1 MSLGAAEAKAGAVAA
16 GGSGLPGYALF
27 AGLLAMAGLPIYIHA
42 PKFYVDEYGVS
53 LAALGVALLV
63 LRSIDFVQDPAL
75 GWLAAATRRHRAA
88 AVALATAVMA
98 ASMLGLFAAAPPV
111 APLIWFGLTLAAL
124 FSAFS
129 FLTIAFYAQGVA
141 KAASLGARGHVRL
154 ATWRETGALIGVC
167 LAAMAPTVLAVG
179 TEAPFALFAVLF
191 AALCGAAVLGMRG
204 EWQPVAPDT
213 SGASGFGVVLRDAT
227 ARRLLV
233 IAFLNAAPVA
243 VTSSLFLFFVES
255 RLAAPGWEGPLLLL
269 FFVAAAVA
277 APLWGRAA
285 QRHGAKRML
294 LLGMTL
300 SIVSFAFAALL
311 GPGDI
316 LPFALVCLASGAALG
331 ADLTLL
337 SAIFARRME
346 RVAPD
351 ASRGFG
357 LWAFT
362 TKATL
367 AVSAGVVLPVLG
379 ASGFVSGSPANTEA
393 ALATLTFLYALL
405 PCGLK
410 LAALALLAATR
421 LEEN

>member
-1 MSLGAAEAKAGAVAA
+1 MTVATAAESRSRAA
-16 GGSGLPGYALF
+16 GLPGYALF

-42 PKFYVDEYGVS
+42 PKFFVDNYGVS
-53 LAALGVALLV
+53 LAALGVVLLV
-63 LRSIDFVQDPAL
+63 LRGIDFVQDPAL
-75 GWLAAATRRHRAA
+75 GWLAEATRKARGLAITVAA
-88 AVALATAVMA
+88 AVMAVA
-98 ASMLGLFAAAPPV
+98 MLGLFAVAPPI
-111 APLIWFGLTLAAL
+111 APLAWFAITLTAL

-129 FLTIAFYAQGVA
+129 FLTIAFYSQGVA
-141 KAASLGARGHVRL
+141 KAAALGERGHVRV

-167 LAAMAPTVLAVG
+167 LASVAPTVFALG
-179 TEAPFALFAVLF
+179 FDAPFALFAVLF
-191 AALCGAAVLGMRG
+191 SALCGVAVLGMRG
-204 EWQPVAPDT
+204 EWFAAPVASET
-213 SGASGFGVVLRDAT
+213 GFRLILADAT

-269 FFVAAAVA
+269 FFVAAAAA

-285 QRHGAKRML
+285 QRHGAKPVL
-294 LLGMTL
+294 LVGMSL

-337 SAIFARRME
+337 SAIFSRRME
-346 RVAPD
+346 RVSPD

-367 AVSAGVVLPVLG
+367 AISAGIVLPLLG
-379 ASGFVSGSPANTEA
+379 ASGFVSGEPENTAE
-393 ALATLTFLYALL
+393 ALAMLTFLYALL

-410 LAALALLAATR
+410 LAALGLLAATKV
-421 LEEN
+421 EET

>member
-1 MSLGAAEAKAGAVAA
+1 MTAPAPARPG
-16 GGSGLPGYALF
+16 GLPGYALF

-42 PKFYVDEYGVS
+42 PKFYVDGYGVS
-53 LAALGVALLV
+53 LAALGVVLGGLRLL
-63 LRSIDFVQDPAL
+63 DFVQDPAL
-75 GWLAAATRRHRAA
+75 GWLAERTRGARGL
-88 AVALATAVMA
+88 AVAVAGAVMA
-98 ASMLGLFAAAPPV
+98 LAMLGLFAVTPPV
-111 APLIWFGLTLAAL
+111 APLVWFALTLTAL

-129 FLTIAFYAQGVA
+129 FLTIAFYSQGVA
-141 KAASLGARGHVRL
+141 KAGALGGRGHVRL
-154 ATWRETGALIGVC
+154 ATWRETGALLGVC
-167 LAAMAPTVLAVG
+167 LAAVAPTVLAMG
-179 TEAPFALFAVLF
+179 SDAPFALFAWGF
-191 AALCGAAVLGMRG
+191 AVLAVLAVLAMRG
-204 EWQPVAPDT
+204 EWRAAPVR
-213 SGASGFGVVLRDAT
+213 SGGAQDSGFAEILRDAT

-255 RLAAPGWEGPLLLL
+255 RLEAPGWEGPLLLL
-269 FFVAAAVA
+269 FFLAAAGA

-285 QRHGAKRML
+285 QTFGTKRVLMA
-294 LLGMTL
+294 GMTL
-300 SIVSFAFAALL
+300 AIVSFAFAALL

-316 LPFALVCLASGAALG
+316 WPFAVVCLASGAALG

-346 RVAPD
+346 RISPD

-367 AVSAGVVLPVLG
+367 AVSAVIVLPLLG
-379 ASGFVSGSPANTEA
+379 ASGFVSGAEVANPGA
-393 ALATLTFLYALL
+393 ALATLTLLYAVL

-410 LAALALLAATR
+410 LAALGLLAATR
-421 LEEN
+421 LEES